1 MGEETDIITKER
13 RVNFRVW
20 LHGVGA
26 AFIGGFATA
35 GYSAIATLAFNH
47 GWREA
52 LETAC
57 GAWIVAGVVSAMAY
71 LKQSPLPP
79 LPKEWNSGESH

>member
-1 MGEETDIITKER
+1 MSLDTDIITKER
-13 RVNFRVW
+13 RVNFRIW
-20 LHGVGA
+20 MHGLGA

-35 GYSAIATLAFNH
+35 GYSAAATLVFNH

-52 LETAC
+52 VEVAC
-57 GAWIVAGVVSAMAY
+57 GAWIIAGLTSSFAY

-79 LPKEWNSGESH
+79 LPKQWNAGESV